1 MSIRILKPGLFDTI
15 QDMGRYGYQYL
26 GVNPGGV
33 MDTVAASIAN
43 ILVANNP
50 SMPVIEMHFPAA
62 SFLFEED
69 CLIAL
74 SGGDFGAHI
83 NDMAVP
89 INTAIVVSAKSTL
102 SFKRYNSGA
111 RVYLSVHGG
120 ISADQWLNSSST
132 NIKLQAGGF
141 MGRRLQKDD
150 TLQLQHTQLQ
160 LPPVVSSSVLVTP
173 VTIDTA
179 HFYYGNKISCVKG
192 KDHELLSSKSSGI
205 LGNNIFTITRQSD
218 RMGYRLQSESLQLI
232 TQQEMIS
239 AGVTK
244 GCVQLLPNGQLIIL
258 MADHQTTGGYPVVAH
273 ICSSHM
279 SSLAQMQPGA
289 TISFSFIDIEHA
301 HQLLIRQQSS
311 LNAFKETCALQL
323 KKFFS

>member
-15 QDMGRYGYQYL
+15 QDMGRYGYQHL

-43 ILVANNP
+43 MLVANDP
-50 SMPVIEMHFPAA
+50 YMPVIEMHFPAA

-83 NDMAVP
+83 NDMSVP

-102 SFKRYNSGA
+102 SFKRYKSGA

-120 ISADQWLNSSST
+120 ICADQWLNSSST
-132 NIKLQAGGF
+132 NIKLQAGGY

-150 TLQLQHTQLQ
+150 TLQLQHTQL
-160 LPPVVSSSVLVTP
+160 PPVLSSSVLVTP
-173 VTIDTA
+173 ITIDATT
-179 HFYYGNKISCVKG
+179 YYHVDKINCVKG
-192 KDHELLSSKSSGI
+192 KDYKLLSPKSREI

-218 RMGYRLQSESLQLI
+218 RMGYRLQSESLQLT

-273 ICSSHM
+273 ICSSHIPT
-279 SSLAQMQPGA
+279 LAQMQPSS
-289 TISFSFIDIEHA
+289 TMSFSFVDIKHA

-311 LNAFKETCALQL
+311 LDAFKETCALQL

>member
-15 QDMGRYGYQYL
+15 QDMGRYGYQHL
-26 GVNPGGV
+26 GINPGGV

-43 ILVANNP
+43 MLVANDP

-89 INTAIVVSAKSTL
+89 INTAIIVSAKSTL

-111 RVYLSVHGG
+111 RIYLSVQSG
-120 ISADQWLNSSST
+120 ISADQWLNSFST
-132 NIKLQAGGF
+132 NIKLQAGGS

-150 TLQLQHTQLQ
+150 TLQLKHTQ

-173 VTIDTA
+173 ITIDATC
-179 HFYYGNKISCVKG
+179 YYHGDKINCVKG
-192 KDHELLSSKSSGI
+192 KDYEMLSPKSCEI

-218 RMGYRLQSESLQLI
+218 RMGYRLQGESLQLI

-258 MADHQTTGGYPVVAH
+258 MADYQTTGGYPVVAH

-279 SSLAQMQPGA
+279 PALAQMQPGA
-289 TISFSFIDIEHA
+289 TMSFSFVDIELA
-301 HQLLIRQQSS
+301 HQLFIEQQSS